1 MCYTDRMRKI
11 ALIAAVLTAPMIA
24 PACADVVGPGGKVID
39 CFCTD
44 KTGERI
50 ELGQSICL
58 NVNGRR
64 FTARCEMSQ
73 NVPMWREQQEGCVTS
88 GLIERLQ
95 RLKPAL
101 NTRSVHTK
109 I

>member
-1 MCYTDRMRKI
+1 MRKL
-11 ALIAAVLTAPMIA
+11 ALIAAILIA
-24 PACADVVGPGGKVID
+24 PPNAPAFADVVGPGGKVID

-44 KTGERI
+44 QTGSRV

-73 NVPMWREQQEGCVTS
+73 NVPMWREQQDGCVS
-88 GLIERLQ
+88 SNLFEQLKRLQ
-95 RLKPAL
+95 PSADPLP
-101 NTRSVHTK
+101 VHPK

>member
-1 MCYTDRMRKI
+1 MKK
-11 ALIAAVLTAPMIA
+11 LAVLLAVLATPLH
-24 PACADVVGPGGKVID
+24 ADVVGPGGKVID

-44 KTGERI
+44 QTGERV

-64 FTARCEMSQ
+64 FTARCEMSL
-73 NVPMWREQQEGCVTS
+73 NSPMWREQREGCVS
-88 GLIERLQ
+88 SSLMQRFERLE
-95 RLKPAL
+95 PAAEAR
-101 NTRSVHTK
+101 TVDAK

>member
-1 MCYTDRMRKI
+1 MKKL
-11 ALIAAVLTAPMIA
+11 ALIAVVFTAPIYA
-24 PACADVVGPGGKVID
+24 HADVVGPGGRVID

-44 KTGERI
+44 KTGSRV

-73 NVPMWREQQEGCVTS
+73 NVPMWREQRDGCVS
-88 GLIERLQ
+88 SSLIERLQ
-95 RLKPAL
+95 RLQPSADP
-101 NTRSVHTK
+101 RAVYTK

>member
-1 MCYTDRMRKI
+1 MKKLAMMLAILAT
-11 ALIAAVLTAPMIA
+11 PMH
-24 PACADVVGPGGKVID
+24 ADVVGPGGKVID

-44 KTGERI
+44 QTGERV

-64 FTARCEMSQ
+64 FTARCEMSL
-73 NVPMWREQQEGCVTS
+73 NSPMWREQREGCVS
-88 GLIERLQ
+88 SSLLQ
-95 RLKPAL
+95 RLYNAQPAA
-101 NTRSVHTK
+101 HTGAVYSK